1 VVPLGRNDVWKSGI
15 DLVDVAMNIVAFE
28 TMNQVKLEMRL
39 SVGDRQGRACVLIT
53 ALAHDRSYEIGEV
66 PSLASVNVNCLA
78 LNLRSV
84 DAALIHALYLLDGK
98 LAEEAVGNV
107 QNK

>member
-1 VVPLGRNDVWKSGI
+1 LGRNDVWKSGI

-39 SVGDRQGRACVLIT
+39 SVGDRQGRACVLIE
-53 ALAHDRSYEIGEV
+53 AQAHSRNPENGEA
-66 PSLASVNVNCLA
+66 PPLASVNVNCLA
-78 LNLRSV
+78 LNLRSL

-98 LAEEAVGNV
+98 LADEQIGGVA
-107 QNK
+107 KK